1 MLLVT
6 LIRFPYKLCETIFV
20 MAKLM
25 IDLIGHAIGLVYPNS
40 KADVAIKTVNDPLD
54 SKQRTALFC
63 EMKILSNLEIH
74 INLVNMLG
82 SCTTEFIKTGE
93 VFMLIEYCEQG
104 NIKISIPSII
114 RFV

>member
-1 MLLVT
+1 MLDV
-6 LIRFPYKLCETIFV
+6 ISYVDSFKLCEIIFV

-82 SCTTEFIKTGE
+82 SCTTEFVKTGE
-93 VFMLIEYCEQG
+93 VFMLIEYCEEG
-104 NIKISIPSII
+104 NIKISILSIVF
-114 RFV
+114 FV

>member
-1 MLLVT
+1 MTILITNLL
-6 LIRFPYKLCETIFV
+6 
-20 MAKLM
+20 
-25 IDLIGHAIGLVYPNS
+25 GHAIGLVYPNS
-40 KADVAIKTVNDPLD
+40 KTDVAIKTVNDPLD

-82 SCTTEFIKTGE
+82 SCTTEFIKSGE

-104 NIKISIPSII
+104 KTKKFPIVYYIVL
-114 RFV
+114 F

>member
-1 MLLVT
+1 
-6 LIRFPYKLCETIFV
+6 

>member
-1 MLLVT
+1 MT
-6 LIRFPYKLCETIFV
+6 QSI
-20 MAKLM
+20 

-40 KADVAIKTVNDPLD
+40 KTDVAIKTVNDPLD

-93 VFMLIEYCEQG
+93 VFMLIEYCEEGKTKNSPYCLLHFIALELQ
-104 NIKISIPSII
+104 IYSILTSQ
-114 RFV
+114 VT